1 MLNLGEF
8 STQPKCCVI
17 SRIPIS
23 QPRPFALKPPQLH
36 FCSPSNRAIRL
47 GFCSFKWKSR
57 TRFRLHA
64 SKNQAKS
71 ESESGKFLLDMED
84 FDGADDFE
92 EDGDGDD
99 DDDDD
104 EVFVPL
110 RNMKE
115 WLQNKPRGFGEGKV
129 YDTSIEDELMEEI
142 EQSRRAQLANINN
155 LKNNPVNQVSM
166 KKQPLQGE
174 VSKDVQVGFRVRLF
188 NLPKK
193 KNILK
198 DLQLAFKGFPG
209 IVNIIPVVSGN
220 SKTRDPVCKGIAFI
234 DLKSEDGA
242 QRFVQTFSGQS
253 IYFGKVQKNI
263 KCEMMSSSST
273 KLRNAHSDDET
284 SYDPSEPDS
293 DEELEADFE
302 IDAHTSDSWEENDSR
317 EYAAEAEHTSAQ
329 MDDYDEDM
337 ETDSGDEQD
346 NAMEGSAT
354 NVSFS
359 TGQKKVVVNEKKKKA
374 KRKKE
379 TTPKLN
385 IPGSARRLKIRDK
398 ALLTGVLTK
407 YGLNAAEGVKEPS

>member
-1 MLNLGEF
+1 MNKLESSIGLARNLIYAIPLLITAHESMVNSNLSSIVPRMCSRAMAG
-8 STQPKCCVI
+8 CINVYCVE
-17 SRIPIS
+17 
-23 QPRPFALKPPQLH
+23 
-36 FCSPSNRAIRL
+36 RL
-47 GFCSFKWKSR
+47 
-57 TRFRLHA
+57 
-64 SKNQAKS
+64 
-71 ESESGKFLLDMED
+71 
-84 FDGADDFE
+84 
-92 EDGDGDD
+92 
-99 DDDDD
+99 
-104 EVFVPL
+104 
-110 RNMKE
+110 
-115 WLQNKPRGFGEGKV
+115 
-129 YDTSIEDELMEEI
+129 
-142 EQSRRAQLANINN
+142 
-155 LKNNPVNQVSM
+155 
-166 KKQPLQGE
+166 
-174 VSKDVQVGFRVRLF
+174 SKDVQVGFRVRLF

-263 KCEMMSSSST
+263 KCEMMSSTST

-302 IDAHTSDSWEENDSR
+302 IDAHTSDSWEENDST
-317 EYAAEAEHTSAQ
+317 EYDAEVEHTSAQ

-359 TGQKKVVVNEKKKKA
+359 TVQKKVVVSEKKKKA

-407 YGLNAAEGVKEPS
+407 YGLNTAEGKPAKLETHRSEYAA